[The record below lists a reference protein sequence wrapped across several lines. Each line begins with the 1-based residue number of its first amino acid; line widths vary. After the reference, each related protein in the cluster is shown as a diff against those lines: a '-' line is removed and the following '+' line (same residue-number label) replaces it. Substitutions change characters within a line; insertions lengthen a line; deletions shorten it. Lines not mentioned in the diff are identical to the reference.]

1 MPNQEIIKYTL
12 TLLETMEEGIDY
24 VKAKLGELNI
34 EGTVTVLTDL
44 ITAFTEVEKSISPM
58 LEKLPENNIIE
69 KSDKLRRAFDIMV
82 NEYED
87 NNGQKTLEIIQFT
100 LQPSFKNWKQELEN
114 ILKTYV
120 LS

>member
-12 TLLETMEEGIDY
+12 NLLKTMEEGMGY
-24 VKAKLGELNI
+24 VKTKLGELNI

-58 LEKLPENNIIE
+58 LEKLPKNNIIE
-69 KSDKLRRAFDIMV
+69 KSDKLRRAFDTMV
-82 NEYED
+82 REYE
-87 NNGQKTLEIIQFT
+87 NNKGQKTLEIMQFT
-100 LQPSFKNWKQELEN
+100 LEPTFKNWIEDLES
-114 ILKTYV
+114 ILKPYV